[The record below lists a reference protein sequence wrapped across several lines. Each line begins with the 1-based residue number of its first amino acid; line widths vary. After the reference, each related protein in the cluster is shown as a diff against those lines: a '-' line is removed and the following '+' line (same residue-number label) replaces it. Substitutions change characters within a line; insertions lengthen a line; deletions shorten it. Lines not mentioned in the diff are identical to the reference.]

1 MAQGHMSKRGQRE
14 KAATAYPVRMHAVAR
29 APLEY
34 QAQAVA
40 RVEAGE
46 GQRRVAADLGVSHT
60 TVGRWIDGA
69 RRAETDHQKKVAST
83 AMEIAASIKKR
94 EAEARLAL
102 LDRLVSVASDC
113 GDNVQQIA
121 TAYGILT
128 DKANVARGRP
138 SSIFGRSPDERD
150 AEIERLLEE
159 EMARR
164 SESWSE
170 GEG

>member
-1 MAQGHMSKRGQRE
+1 MSR
-14 KAATAYPVRMHAVAR
+14 ATT
-29 APLEY
+29 EQ
-34 QAQAVA
+34 QAHAVA

-46 GQRRVAADLGVSHT
+46 SQREVAADFAVSHT
-60 TVGRWIDGA
+60 TIGRWIEGA
-69 RRAETDHQKKVAST
+69 RRAETDHEKKVASA

-102 LDRLVSVASDC
+102 LDRLVSMASDC

-128 DKANVARGRP
+128 DKANVAQGRP

-164 SESWSE
+164 SAS
-170 GEG
+170 